1 MRSILSV
8 LNFLGG
14 LLALFALYFLPPI
27 LTALVLGEHALV
39 GFLIGA
45 GVSGGLGLAL
55 RAATWRYRGTLR
67 PRDGYLLVS
76 ATWPAL
82 AAVATIPLLLELPEL
97 GFTDAFFETMSG
109 LSTTGATV
117 LSGLDALPRSVLLWR
132 HALSWLG
139 GMGVIVL
146 AVAVLPLLGIGGM
159 QIHRAETPGGLKH
172 FSLGPRIAETAR
184 LLWTVYAI
192 LTAACFAALWGAGMR
207 PFDALCHA
215 LSTLALGGFST
226 HDANIAWFDSP
237 LIEFV
242 LVAFALLAAVNFT
255 THFLALRRGDLKLYA
270 RDPEAR
276 WLFAWIGVSCV
287 AVALDIWLVGGYPD
301 FFTALRHAGFN
312 VVSFATSAGFVGADY
327 THWPAFAPMWML
339 LLACLCAST
348 GSTGGGIKMF
358 RSLVLIKQ
366 SLREMFTL
374 VHPQAVLPLKVAHQ
388 VVPNRV
394 VYGVLA
400 YIFLYFMAIA
410 FLTFALLASGLD
422 FVSAFTAIVACANN
436 VGAGLGLIGPQGDY
450 AALNVFQ
457 TWVCALAMF
466 VGRIE
471 IITFAVLFTPTFWRK

>member
-8 LNFLGG
+8 MNFLGA
-14 LLALFALYFLPPI
+14 LLALFALYFVPPI
-27 LTALVLGEHALV
+27 ITAVICGEHALV
-39 GFLIGA
+39 GFLVGA
-45 GVSGGLGLAL
+45 GVSGGLGLLL
-55 RAATWRYRGTLR
+55 RAATHRYRGTLK

-76 ATWPAL
+76 ATWPVL
-82 AAVATIPLLLELPEL
+82 AAVATIPLLLDLPHL

-117 LSGLDALPRSVLLWR
+117 LEGLDDLPRSVILWR

-172 FSLGPRIAETAR
+172 FTLAPRITEAAR
-184 LLWTVYAI
+184 LLWFVYAI
-192 LTAACFAALWGAGMR
+192 LTGACFAALWGAGMT

-242 LVAFALLAAVNFT
+242 LVVFMLLAAMNFT

-276 WLFAWIGVSCV
+276 WLLAWVGGSCI
-287 AVALDIWLVGGYPD
+287 AVALDVWLGGSYDD
-301 FFTALRHAGFN
+301 FFTALRHASFN
-312 VVSFATSAGFVGADY
+312 VVSFATSGGFIGADY
-327 THWPAFAPMWML
+327 THWPVFAPMWML

-374 VHPQAVLPLKVAHQ
+374 VHPQAVLPLKVAGQ

-400 YIFLYFMAIA
+400 YIFLYFIAIA
-410 FLTFALLASGLD
+410 LLTFALLISGLD
-422 FVSAFTAIVACANN
+422 FVSAFTAVIACVNN
-436 VGAGLGLIGPQGDY
+436 VGAGLGSISPHADY

-457 TWVCALAMF
+457 TWVCSLAMF

>member
-8 LNFLGG
+8 LNFLGS
-14 LLALFALYFLPPI
+14 LLLLFALYFVPPI
-27 LTALVLGEHALV
+27 ATAAAYGEHALV
-39 GFLIGA
+39 GFLAGA
-45 GVSGGLGLAL
+45 GVSGALGLLL
-55 RAATWRYRGTLR
+55 RAATWRYRGTLK

-76 ATWPAL
+76 ATWPVI
-82 AAVATIPLLLELPEL
+82 AAVATIPLLLDLPGL
-97 GFTDAFFETMSG
+97 SFTDAFFETMSG
-109 LSTTGATV
+109 VSTTGATV
-117 LSGLDALPRSVLLWR
+117 LAGLDSLPHSVMLWR
-132 HALSWLG
+132 QSLSWLG

-159 QIHRAETPGGLKH
+159 QIHRAETPGGIKH
-172 FSLGPRIAETAR
+172 FTLAPRIAETAR
-184 LLWTVYAI
+184 LLWFVYAA
-192 LTAACFAALWGAGMR
+192 LTAACFAALWGAGMT

-237 LIEFV
+237 QIELV
-242 LVAFALLAAVNFT
+242 LAAFMLLAAMNFT

-276 WLFAWIGVSCV
+276 WLLAWIGVSCV
-287 AVALDIWLVGGYPD
+287 GVALHVWLSGAYP
-301 FFTALRHAGFN
+301 TYLTTLRHVGFN
-312 VVSFATSAGFVGADY
+312 VVSFATGGGFVGADY
-327 THWPAFAPMWML
+327 DRWPVFAPMWML
-339 LLACLCAST
+339 LLSCVCAST

-374 VHPQAVLPLKVAHQ
+374 VHPQAVLPLKVAGN

-394 VYGVLA
+394 VYAVLA
-400 YIFLYFMAIA
+400 FIFLYFMAIA
-410 FLTFALLASGLD
+410 ALTFSLLISGLD
-422 FVSAFTAIVACANN
+422 FVSAFSAVIACVNN
-436 VGAGLGLIGPQGDY
+436 VGAGLGVVGPHSSY
-450 AALNVFQ
+450 AALNDFQ

-471 IITFAVLFTPTFWRK
+471 IITFVVLFMPTFWRK

>member
-8 LNFLGG
+8 LNFLGS
-14 LLALFALYFLPPI
+14 LLLLFALYFVPPI
-27 LTALVLGEHALV
+27 ATAAAYGEHALV
-39 GFLIGA
+39 GFLAGA
-45 GVSGGLGLAL
+45 GVSGALGLLL
-55 RAATWRYRGTLR
+55 RAATWRYRGTLK

-76 ATWPAL
+76 AIWL
-82 AAVATIPLLLELPEL
+82 GIAAVATIPLLLDLPGL
-97 GFTDAFFETMSG
+97 SFTDAFFETMSG
-109 LSTTGATV
+109 VSTTGATV
-117 LSGLDALPRSVLLWR
+117 LTGLDSLPHSVMLWR
-132 HALSWLG
+132 QSLSWLG

-159 QIHRAETPGGLKH
+159 QIHRAETPGGIKDFTLA
-172 FSLGPRIAETAR
+172 PRIAETAR
-184 LLWTVYAI
+184 LLWFVYAA
-192 LTAACFAALWGAGMR
+192 LTAACFAALWGAGMT

-237 LIEFV
+237 QIELV
-242 LVAFALLAAVNFT
+242 LAVFMLLAAMNFT

-276 WLFAWIGVSCV
+276 WLLAWIGVSCV
-287 AVALDIWLVGGYPD
+287 GVALHVWLSGAYPSYL
-301 FFTALRHAGFN
+301 TTLRHVGFN
-312 VVSFATSAGFVGADY
+312 VISFATGGGFVGADY
-327 THWPAFAPMWML
+327 DHWPVFAPMWML
-339 LLACLCAST
+339 LLSCVCAST

-374 VHPQAVLPLKVAHQ
+374 VHPQAVLPLKVAGN

-394 VYGVLA
+394 VYAVLA
-400 YIFLYFMAIA
+400 FIFLYFMAIA
-410 FLTFALLASGLD
+410 VLTFSLLISGLD
-422 FVSAFTAIVACANN
+422 FVSAFSAVIACVNN
-436 VGAGLGLIGPQGDY
+436 VGSGLGVVGPHSSY
-450 AALNVFQ
+450 AALNDFQ

-471 IITFAVLFTPTFWRK
+471 IITFVVLFMPTFWRK